1 MEAVNTLIMNMKK
14 SPTAMEDPK
23 EISRVNYTTES
34 SEVKLNYYALCICV
48 LSERIPEEAFRIL
61 GVTGEPMRFKNTDVE
76 DIWMLKKNHTWKQIG
91 ERYGTSADAIR
102 RRVIRFQER
111 QKIS

>member
-1 MEAVNTLIMNMKK
+1 MDMKK
-14 SPTAMEDPK
+14 ASAPTETPK
-23 EISRVNYTTES
+23 EILQVNYTTES
-34 SEVKLNYYALCICV
+34 CEVKLNYYALCICV
-48 LSERIPEEAFRIL
+48 LSERIPEEAFRIM
-61 GVTGEPMRFKNTDVE
+61 GVADEPMRFKHTDVE

>member
-1 MEAVNTLIMNMKK
+1 MEMKK
-14 SPTAMEDPK
+14 SPTAMEDLK
-23 EISRVNYTTES
+23 ENRRVKYTTES
-34 SEVKLNYYALCICV
+34 RDVKLNYYALCTCI
-48 LSERIPEEAFRIL
+48 LSERIPEETFRIM
-61 GVTGEPMRFKNTDVE
+61 GVTGGPMRFENTDVE
-76 DIWMLKKNHTWKQIG
+76 DIWRLKKNHTWKQIG